1 VDAWIAKT
9 VEKFGKLDGAA
20 NWAGVISVN
29 PTVDET
35 DENWEFVM
43 GVNATGV
50 FNCIRAELRA
60 MKDGSSIVSDLHPE
74 ACTHDDASGHCRAFP
89 C

>member
-1 VDAWIAKT
+1 VNVRHSKEVDDWIAKT

-29 PTVDET
+29 PTKDET

-60 MKDGSSIVSDLHPE
+60 MKDGSSIVSDVPTLT
-74 ACTHDDASGHCRAFP
+74 CI
-89 C
+89 